1 MCVGSGENCSCIPNG
16 MENIYRLRD
25 VAGDWVVIFKYL
37 YGIYSSERRKIS
49 GLNDRF
55 YAFRSWRIKTI
66 SSIGKS
72 YTEYNIRLN

>member
-49 GLNDRF
+49 GLNGRF

-66 SSIGKS
+66 SMQSSGKVIL
-72 YTEYNIRLN
+72 NIILG